1 MPANNFCTL
10 GLMWLATLFAF
21 ASWFSRHKQQFPAK
35 IVVVARVP
43 QQNTCPRCPA
53 YPDHGKTAVENE
65 PLAVEHSE
73 EGLQRRGRVVPE
85 FSQQPGYA
93 GVGEEPPR
101 DFNVYHADANRD
113 GFHQYVKLHT
123 VEIFLHSV
131 KICVPPQKVMHVLD
145 VGANVGGVS
154 KCYLDLWAMQDLRDV
169 GHYVNSGGSFGV
181 AAGQVAQASLLNS
194 EKRFG
199 VNERMRLREFH
210 VHQFEPLPANV
221 RILNATRA
229 AMYQRP
235 GVFLHLNHAG
245 VGKQSGELWIAGN
258 VAAGNTLQSLS
269 NTGGAGKV
277 RVPVFSLDDYLLKQK
292 IESVTFAKI
301 DAEGLE
307 YSIAEGMAESAQ
319 AGKLPIFAFE
329 YTKGKVPL
337 KKLVALLTSWDYRLF
352 VLGRAVKLELS
363 TEEAIKVAANI
374 SPWDGVAIKSDHP
387 NLGCLLMH

>member
-1 MPANNFCTL
+1 MPPKV
-10 GLMWLATLFAF
+10 G
-21 ASWFSRHKQQFPAK
+21 FSF
-35 IVVVARVP
+35 
-43 QQNTCPRCPA
+43 T
-53 YPDHGKTAVENE
+53 
-65 PLAVEHSE
+65 PLS
-73 EGLQRRGRVVPE
+73 
-85 FSQQPGYA
+85 
-93 GVGEEPPR
+93 
-101 DFNVYHADANRD
+101 
-113 GFHQYVKLHT
+113 
-123 VEIFLHSV
+123 
-131 KICVPPQKVMHVLD
+131 
-145 VGANVGGVS
+145 
-154 KCYLDLWAMQDLRDV
+154 
-169 GHYVNSGGSFGV
+169 
-181 AAGQVAQASLLNS
+181 
-194 EKRFG
+194 
-199 VNERMRLREFH
+199 
-210 VHQFEPLPANV
+210 
-221 RILNATRA
+221 
-229 AMYQRP
+229 
-235 GVFLHLNHAG
+235 
-245 VGKQSGELWIAGN
+245 
-258 VAAGNTLQSLS
+258 NTLQSLS